1 MGTPQNNGN
10 GVRIVV
16 AFVDVLFAIVMG
28 ISATNVL
35 QQEWFKQ
42 EPGFVWKSSFA
53 LEMAVLLLG
62 HATLILSW
70 VGYHQSVGTDPQN
83 IRTAPQWAS
92 FIIDILLLACYL
104 LILVKFNNF
113 WLVLLTLVLVF
124 VLYVA
129 WDLFRQRQ
137 RASANKETPQEMG
150 VSRFWAI
157 YFALLFIVFWW
168 LDSKDITLLMVDL
181 IPGLGSDAISIA
193 GSWVFLVLAFAGV
206 LLYRR
211 HKKRLWLKPVLDM
224 QIGHWPLR

>member
-1 MGTPQNNGN
+1 M
-10 GVRIVV
+10 
-16 AFVDVLFAIVMG
+16 LF
-28 ISATNVL
+28 
-35 QQEWFKQ
+35 
-42 EPGFVWKSSFA
+42 
-53 LEMAVLLLG
+53 
-62 HATLILSW
+62 
-70 VGYHQSVGTDPQN
+70 
-83 IRTAPQWAS
+83 
-92 FIIDILLLACYL
+92 
-104 LILVKFNNF
+104 
-113 WLVLLTLVLVF
+113 LVF
-124 VLYVA
+124 FLYIV
-129 WDLFRQRQ
+129 WDIFRQKQ
-137 RASANKETPQEMG
+137 RASVTIEARVLNHRRMG